1 MDENGCLPI
10 STISSF
16 KRVKELTSHRA
27 HDRVDFIES
36 ALVGSEQVELVVKD
50 GQKMIRA
57 KASPTK
63 WILTDQ
69 EQQSRNIPDSL
80 LPASAS
86 SVEILGQS
94 NQQENQ
100 PRKVGLIAPVLD
112 YTFTFNSP
120 YLYRHRQS
128 NNTNQ

>member
-100 PRKVGLIAPVLD
+100 PRKVGLIAPVAWLHI
-112 YTFTFNSP
+112 YF
-120 YLYRHRQS
+120 
-128 NNTNQ
+128 